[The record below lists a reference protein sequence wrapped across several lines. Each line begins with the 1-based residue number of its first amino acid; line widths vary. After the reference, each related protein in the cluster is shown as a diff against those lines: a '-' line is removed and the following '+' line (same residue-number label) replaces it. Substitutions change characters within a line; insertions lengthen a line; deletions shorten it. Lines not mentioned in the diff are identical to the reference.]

1 MWDFLVGAPL
11 EHPGGRTDA
20 GSAYLFFGGAGVD
33 GIPDLT
39 FTGAEAGAHFGA
51 AVAGPGD
58 INQGGRDLII
68 GAPLDDADGNATDDA
83 LDRGR
88 TFVFFGGS
96 GGVLDTT
103 PDATIN
109 GPQNGARAGSA
120 IGN

>member
-1 MWDFLVGAPL
+1 MNTFVRCGDLFTGREDEAQ
-11 EHPGGRTDA
+11 PGGM
-20 GSAYLFFGGAGVD
+20 LVFD
-33 GIPDLT
+33 GPGRLLYA
-39 FTGAEAGAHFGA
+39 GAEAGAHFGA